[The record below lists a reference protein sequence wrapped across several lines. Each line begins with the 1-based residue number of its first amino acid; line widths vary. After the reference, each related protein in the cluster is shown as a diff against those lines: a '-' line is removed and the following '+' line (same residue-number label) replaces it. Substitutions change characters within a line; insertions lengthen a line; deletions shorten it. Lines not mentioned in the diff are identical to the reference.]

1 MRAMD
6 LLKVLA
12 MPFQL
17 TSLLFVAFTSF
28 FLGFILGSGNFIIT
42 LIGLWMAWITLTWL
56 TRYAFRM
63 IDDAAN
69 GVRSPAV
76 ADVDMINPFGD
87 ARCWV
92 HPLLAL
98 LLIVVHLWLP
108 ALPVAPTLI
117 GAALLLPASIG
128 ASAMSGRSRD
138 ALNPLEV
145 LRTIQGMGP
154 WYALPVLAAAGSA
167 ALGVLLARAFGPG
180 WLLFASLEML
190 LLLTYACI
198 GGVVYQRRIELGF
211 APRISPERVEE
222 VEQQRRTARRQQM
235 LDELFRDLRGQH
247 TPHAIASASQWLKD
261 AQSHELVG
269 DMQAIIAAG
278 ARWNEPRRFA
288 GLLRG
293 LLPWLLE
300 RRELAVALAAA
311 DAGLAAQAGF
321 APADEQSTA
330 TLVEY
335 ALQSGRRRT
344 GARLLENFL
353 TAQGSDA
360 TPGPRLNALRNRLL
374 TPA

>member
-69 GVRSPAV
+69 GARSSAV

-92 HPLLAL
+92 HPMLAL
-98 LLIVVHLWLP
+98 MLIVVHLWLP
-108 ALPVAPTLI
+108 DLPVAPTLI
-117 GAALLLPASIG
+117 GAALLFPASIG

-167 ALGVLLARAFGPG
+167 ALGVLLTRALGPG
-180 WLLFASLEML
+180 WLLFASLELL

-198 GGVVYQRRIELGF
+198 GGVVYLRRIELGF
-211 APRISPERVEE
+211 APRHSPERVEE
-222 VEQQRRTARRQQM
+222 VQEQQRIARRQRM
-235 LDELFRDLRGQH
+235 LDELFRDLRGHQ
-247 TPHAIASASQWLKD
+247 TPHAIASASQWLKE
-261 AQSHELVG
+261 AQPHELAN
-269 DMQAIIAAG
+269 DLQSILAAG
-278 ARWNEPRRFA
+278 AHWNEPLRFA

-353 TAQGSDA
+353 ATQGSDA